1 VRESP
6 DEKCEKFGINQKN
19 YWIFPMKGV
28 TKGERR
34 GGGVGRRR
42 RLQWTC
48 IKSNG
53 SSATSSKSL
62 TDPSLSC
69 SNIFCVSI
77 FVMVSD

>member
-1 VRESP
+1 VGR
-6 DEKCEKFGINQKN
+6 
-19 YWIFPMKGV
+19 GV
-28 TKGERR
+28 EEARGEGERR

-69 SNIFCVSI
+69 SNIFCAV
-77 FVMVSD
+77 FL